1 MNALGR
7 LEDPRNAV
15 RFLIGARCVEV
26 DQVASIL
33 YELNEAR
40 KTIER
45 SILNEIEWAITQK
58 KIDLDKENII
68 IAASDKWPAGVIGLV
83 ASRLTNQYN
92 KPALLFHITKDGLA
106 KGSARSIS
114 AFNIFEALQE
124 NAFLLERFGGHA
136 GAAGLSLKKSKLP
149 ELKEL
154 LEQKIARDLSP
165 EDLIP
170 RMVLEAQVQLG
181 DLTAKF
187 MDDMRF
193 LEPFGHMNDAP
204 LFFIDDVTLVD
215 EPTLL
220 KDQHVKCKVFSNG
233 VIKPVI
239 FFGQP
244 QLFSILS
251 SMGDRS
257 FALAATVMENHW
269 QGTRSIELKGLDIG
283 MKVKE

>member
-1 MNALGR
+1 
-7 LEDPRNAV
+7 
-15 RFLIGARCVEV
+15 
-26 DQVASIL
+26 
-33 YELNEAR
+33 
-40 KTIER
+40 
-45 SILNEIEWAITQK
+45 
-58 KIDLDKENII
+58 
-68 IAASDKWPAGVIGLV
+68 
-83 ASRLTNQYN
+83 
-92 KPALLFHITKDGLA
+92 
-106 KGSARSIS
+106 
-114 AFNIFEALQE
+114 
-124 NAFLLERFGGHA
+124 
-136 GAAGLSLKKSKLP
+136 
-149 ELKEL
+149 
-154 LEQKIARDLSP
+154 
-165 EDLIP
+165 
-170 RMVLEAQVQLG
+170 
-181 DLTAKF
+181 
-187 MDDMRF
+187 MRF

-257 FALAATVMENHW
+257 FALAATVMENYW